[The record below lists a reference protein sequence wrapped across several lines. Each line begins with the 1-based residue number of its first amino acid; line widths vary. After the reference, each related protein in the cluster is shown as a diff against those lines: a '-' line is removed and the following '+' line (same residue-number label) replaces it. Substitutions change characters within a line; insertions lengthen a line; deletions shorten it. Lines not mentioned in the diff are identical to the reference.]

1 MENNFHN
8 EILHSLSE
16 GVFSVDEEFRI
27 KFFNEA
33 AERIS
38 GLHRND
44 VIGKYC
50 KNVFKSKYCDN
61 KCPIVRVLESGKT
74 IYDFDSKIH
83 CKDQIKSIR
92 LNAVLL
98 KRDSTK
104 NVGGVI
110 TFREIAQQQNVEKY
124 LIKNTHFYGIVGFS
138 REMEDIFE
146 LILEIASCNASI
158 LITGETGTGKEL
170 IADAIQATSQRK
182 DKPYVKVNCAVLP
195 PNLLASELFGHVKG
209 AFTDALKDR
218 VGRFELA
225 NNGTIF
231 LDEIGEMPPQ
241 MQMQLLR
248 VIQDGTFEKVGE
260 SLTRKVD
267 VRIIAATNVNI
278 EKAIQEGKFREDL
291 FFRLNVIPIHLPP
304 LRNRK
309 EDILFL
315 ANHFLK
321 KFSMVYQKEISE
333 MNDEVLNTLTNYT
346 WPGNVREL
354 ENAIEYAFVRS
365 KTGVPIDVCKL
376 PQAIK
381 LNKTC
386 SEKVKEINR
395 RTLQASDIIKML
407 EKHKWNRSKSA
418 KELEMNRSTL
428 WRYLK
433 EFGIEE

>member
-1 MENNFHN
+1 MKNDFQN
-8 EILHSLSE
+8 EILHSLAE

-33 AERIS
+33 AERIT
-38 GLHRND
+38 GFNRDEVL
-44 VIGKYC
+44 GELC
-50 KNVFKSKYCDN
+50 KNVFKSKFCDN
-61 KCPIVRVLESGKT
+61 RCPIVRVLESGKT
-74 IYDFDSKIH
+74 IYDFDTKIQ
-83 CKDQIKSIR
+83 CKSHNKSIR

-98 KRDSTK
+98 KNDSPKT
-104 NVGGVI
+104 VGGVI
-110 TFREIAQQQNVEKY
+110 TFREIEQQQNVEKY

-138 REMEDIFE
+138 REMADIFD
-146 LILEIASCNASI
+146 LILEISSCNASI

-170 IADAIQATSQRK
+170 IADAIQATSLRK
-182 DKPYVKVNCAVLP
+182 DRPYVKVNCAVLP

-218 VGRFELA
+218 TGRFELA

-260 SLTRKVD
+260 SVTRKVD

-278 EKAIQEGKFREDL
+278 GKAIQEGKFREDL

-309 EDILFL
+309 EDVLFL

-321 KFSMVYQKEISE
+321 KFSMIYEKEISE
-333 MNDEVLNTLTNYT
+333 FGDEALDALSNYS
-346 WPGNVREL
+346 WPGNIREL
-354 ENAIEYAFVRS
+354 ENAIEYAFIRS
-365 KTGVPIDVCKL
+365 KVGIPIDVCKL
-376 PQAIK
+376 PQTIK
-381 LNKTC
+381 SNRIC
-386 SEKVKEINR
+386 PEKVKEINR
-395 RTLQASDIIKML
+395 QKLQASDLVKML
-407 EKHKWNRSKSA
+407 EKHKWNRSNAA

-433 EFGIEE
+433 AFGIEE